1 VGKTQQPAGPRPIR
15 LYDHIPEIL
24 VGPLALYYSL
34 LALLQLAHDLQ
45 WRWAPVDQ
53 HTIFWLAAAGTI
65 AWLISYR
72 WNLSKKNFVLVVALF
87 GLLFG
92 IPAVL
97 EIMGAWHPFATIG
110 GWLKAFAPTASA
122 GAYGFVALCGWGVW
136 LAAFIWSRL
145 NMSATLDESGLTI
158 VRVDGKRERYELI
171 GLKTEADPFDY
182 SERAALGIGS
192 LTLKTRT
199 GKTIFSMKRVIWLYR
214 ILLLFWVPPKINR
227 IEEVLSYQG
236 KMTVVDSSERA
247 EIAEVM
253 DDANDD
259 DSGEDEGDLGNG
271 GHSRATGAESV
282 GNDQDSRD
290 EGDSG
295 SEIQ

>member
-1 VGKTQQPAGPRPIR
+1 VGPRPVR

-34 LALLQLAHDLQ
+34 LALLQLAHDLE
-45 WRWAPVDQ
+45 WAWAPVDK
-53 HTIFWLAAAGTI
+53 HTIFWVAAAGTI
-65 AWLISYR
+65 AWVVSYR

-87 GLLFG
+87 GFLFG

-97 EIMGAWHPFATIG
+97 EIMGAWRPFATIG
-110 GWLKAFAPTASA
+110 GWLQAFAPTASA

-158 VRVDGKRERYELI
+158 VRVDGRRERYELI

-182 SERAALGIGS
+182 SERASLGIGS

-199 GKTIFSMKRVIWLYR
+199 GKMIFSMKRVIWLYR
-214 ILLLFWVPPKINR
+214 IPLLFWIPPKIDR
-227 IEEVLSYQG
+227 IEDVLSYQG
-236 KMTVVDSSERA
+236 KMTVVDSSDRA
-247 EIAEVM
+247 EMVEAM
-253 DDANDD
+253 DDVNE
-259 DSGEDEGDLGNG
+259 GDEGAVGDEGGNE
-271 GHSRATGAESV
+271 GHSEAY
-282 GNDQDSRD
+282 GNHQESRD
-290 EGDSG
+290 EGEPG
-295 SEIQ
+295 SEIS